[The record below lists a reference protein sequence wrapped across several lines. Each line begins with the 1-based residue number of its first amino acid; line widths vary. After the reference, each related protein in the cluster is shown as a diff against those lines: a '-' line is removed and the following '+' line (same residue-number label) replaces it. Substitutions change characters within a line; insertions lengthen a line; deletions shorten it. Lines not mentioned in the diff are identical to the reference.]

1 MKQAASPEIHATT
14 TPSAPPLVHPF
25 MSRPAPLLFVS
36 AALVLLAGCGGGDG
50 SSGSDSGNAG
60 ADSSGDTA
68 TALSVAGTVASSD
81 AMANAAVSLKCVG
94 GKGSATTGADGR
106 YSVTLA
112 AGAALPCVL
121 AATTASETLHS
132 LATGSGSA
140 VHANITPATDLV
152 VAQLSGGVPATYY
165 AGYDGSSN
173 AAAALSSSAVAA
185 ASTAVLATLK
195 AGGVDFGSA
204 GDLISGELTAGS
216 GGNAYGQ
223 ALVALSTA
231 MTSSGTT
238 QAALQ
243 GAVAQGSGHA
253 PAATLSNTASLP
265 ADLLLKAKAPNCGA
279 LRSATYRAVD
289 FSAYRDESTPSGTF
303 TLDAATLKVTMG
315 VGEPVTL
322 VPSGTCRYQMDG
334 LDVAVTAAG
343 VLVMRGKGD
352 DYSASNYYLSI
363 AFPEQSHTLAELAGD
378 WNTISYDRD
387 ADGAPLTLG
396 TSTATIDAN
405 GKVPGLL
412 NCAGLT
418 GTCTAATEAERAAL
432 TLSVNG
438 SGGGFTFAGNG
449 WTDRT
454 FVYRAGGGEL
464 MAVSVN
470 GSGGITLLTR
480 KVARTAPAVGTVS
493 DALNYYT
500 SPIATAPWLL
510 SMQAADLS
518 RSTIVSVDTAQ
529 SRWVR
534 DAVFN
539 FTTGATVPQTIAYN
553 NPRDGY
559 LRRLP
564 ATNVTRSDG
573 SVGNVTEWVG
583 LPMRG
588 MGFNAVGLTAD
599 NRLLLTPVLGE

>member
-14 TPSAPPLVHPF
+14 LSAPPPVHPL
-25 MSRPAPLLFVS
+25 MARPAPLLLLS
-36 AALVLLAGCGGGDG
+36 AALVALAGCGGGDG
-50 SSGSDSGNAG
+50 GGSSSDSDSAQSSGG
-60 ADSSGDTA
+60 TT
-68 TALSVAGTVASSD
+68 TALSVAGTVASSA

-94 GKGSATTGADGR
+94 GNGVATTGTDGR

-152 VAQLSGGVPATYY
+152 VAQLSGSVPATYY

-195 AGGVDFGSA
+195 AGGVDFGSS
-204 GDLISGELTAGS
+204 GDLIGGELAAGS

-223 ALVALSTA
+223 ALVALSNA

-243 GAVAQGSGHA
+243 SAVAQGSGNA

-265 ADLLLKAKAPNCGA
+265 ADLLLKAKAPNCGS
-279 LRSATYRAVD
+279 LRSGTYRAVD
-289 FSAYRDESTPSGTF
+289 FSAYRDESTPSDTF

-322 VPSGTCRYQMDG
+322 VPAGTCRYQMDG
-334 LDVAVTAAG
+334 LDVAVSAAG
-343 VLVMRGKGD
+343 VLVMRGMGD
-352 DYSASNYYLSI
+352 DYSASNHYLSI

-387 ADGAPLTLG
+387 TDGAPLTLR
-396 TSTATIDAN
+396 TATATIDAN
-405 GKVPGLL
+405 GKVPGILS
-412 NCAGLT
+412 CVSLT

-432 TLSVNG
+432 MLSLNA
-438 SGGGFTFAGNG
+438 SGGFTFTGNG

-454 FVYRAGGGEL
+454 FAYRAGGGEL

-480 KVARTAPAVGTVS
+480 KVARTAPTVGTVS
-493 DALNYYT
+493 DSLNYYT

-510 SMQAADLS
+510 SMQAADLA
-518 RSTIVSVDTAQ
+518 RSTVVSVDTAQ

-539 FTTGATVPQTIAYN
+539 FTTGATVPQTIVYN

-599 NRLLLTPVLGE
+599 NRLILTPVLGE